1 MGSYLR
7 GGGPIDL
14 ETTMVSVLHKELKC
28 KVEKPKY
35 KKFQVM
41 QLRINRE
48 GEGGLSRQGAYE
60 LSSPE
65 KGGGDNN
72 IRGRGL
78 I

>member
-1 MGSYLR
+1 M
-7 GGGPIDL
+7 
-14 ETTMVSVLHKELKC
+14 
-28 KVEKPKY
+28 EKPKY

-65 KGGGDNN
+65 KGGGG
-72 IRGRGL
+72 IIILEGGGLFERGA
-78 I
+78 

>member
-1 MGSYLR
+1 M
-7 GGGPIDL
+7 
-14 ETTMVSVLHKELKC
+14 
-28 KVEKPKY
+28 EKPKY

-65 KGGGDNN
+65 KGGIIILEGGGLFE
-72 IRGRGL
+72 RGA
-78 I
+78 